1 MTYQENKQHTLSLD
15 IDVGKGS
22 KVQNKKFNI
31 PIVYKF
37 PSSSDGG
44 VDQLVKQDGAY
55 EIYTNINGIETLVGR
70 GGSVKDNGQ
79 VTITDR
85 EALLQS
91 TKNLPGGQNIT
102 QRRLN
107 SAMAN
112 GGNADLQRN
121 GTEKRNANL
130 SIADQQQLISSSALT
145 VTEIESNSLTATEVE
160 TSEEED
166 DTGSDDDTDGETTE
180 DSVQETATEST
191 NPITFKTQSS
201 RDFGTLQFPEKM
213 VKLEQDY
220 IKFATHRYEPQTFK
234 SAGQI
239 GFDSAGLGK
248 LEGTCYL
255 AISGGAED
263 GNAVGW
269 GNNEVN
275 PLKAFA
281 YEAAYNAIIDGG
293 EGLGRSLNNAKT
305 ALSGK
310 SAEAKKFIAMQAAQA
325 ASQTTNMLSR
335 TSGGILN
342 PNMVL
347 LFQKPELRNFSF
359 SYQLRPRNAAEA
371 VMVRRIIRMF
381 KQSMSVRKESTNL
394 FLLAPNVYKI
404 SYHRGGQSGDSN
416 HPSIGRPKVC
426 ALKSVNVNYIP
437 DGSYMTFNDPAATMT
452 AYTMSLSFTEME
464 PLYYDDYADIP
475 TDQIGY

>member
-1 MTYQENKQHTLSLD
+1 MTYKEKKEHTLSLD
-15 IDVGKGS
+15 INVGKGS
-22 KVQNKKFNI
+22 RVQNKKFNI
-31 PIVYKF
+31 PIIYRF
-37 PSSSDGG
+37 PTSSDGG
-44 VDQLVKQDGAY
+44 ADQLVKQDGGY
-55 EIYTNINGIETLVGR
+55 EIYTTINGTETLIGR
-70 GGSVKDNGQ
+70 GGSVKSNGQ
-79 VTITDR
+79 ITITDK

-91 TKNLPGGQNIT
+91 TKNLPGGQNIS
-102 QRRLN
+102 QSKLN

-112 GGNADLQRN
+112 GGNDDLQRN

-130 SIADQQQLISSSALT
+130 SIEDQQKLISSSALT

-160 TSEEED
+160 TSEEDD
-166 DTGSDDDTDGETTE
+166 DTGSDDDTDGETNE
-180 DSVQETATEST
+180 DTSQETAYESA
-191 NPITFKTQSS
+191 NPITFKSQS

-255 AISGGAED
+255 SISGGAED

-281 YEAAYNAIIDGG
+281 YEAAYGAIIDGG
-293 EGLGRSLNNAKT
+293 RGLGKSLANAKT

-310 SAEAKKFIAMQAAQA
+310 SVEAKKYIAMQAAQA

-359 SYQLRPRNAAEA
+359 SYQLRPRNSAEA

-381 KQSMSVRKESTNL
+381 KQSMAVRKESTNL

-404 SYHRGGQSGDSN
+404 SYHRGGQSGDGN

-437 DGSYMTFNDPAATMT
+437 DGSYMTFNDSAATMT
-452 AYTMSLSFTEME
+452 AYTMSLSFTERE
-464 PLYYDDYADIP
+464 PLYYDDYTGIP